1 MRLNEIRSSDFLQG
15 TREALGDALVHPI
28 LTRRALWD
36 SRELP
41 RITNGYIE
49 LHEWEKQNYLS
60 PPYLLECPKSYSTGY
75 KTGAYVGLAASLI
88 SLGLLNIVSRY
99 IDYCIKTESKGFERK

>member
-1 MRLNEIRSSDFLQG
+1 MRLNEIRPSDFLQG

-49 LHEWEKQNYLS
+49 LMNGKNRTIYLH
-60 PPYLLECPKSYSTGY
+60 
-75 KTGAYVGLAASLI
+75 LI
-88 SLGLLNIVSRY
+88 
-99 IDYCIKTESKGFERK
+99 F